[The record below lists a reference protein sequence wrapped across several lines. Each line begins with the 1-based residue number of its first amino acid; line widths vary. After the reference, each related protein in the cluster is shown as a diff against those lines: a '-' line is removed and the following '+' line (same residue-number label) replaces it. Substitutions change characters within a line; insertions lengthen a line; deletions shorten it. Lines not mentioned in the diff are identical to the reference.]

1 MDVITNMPLVT
12 VIIATYNRIKLLD
25 IAIRSV
31 VNQTYKN
38 IEIVVVNDGGINVI
52 NIINKYKEH
61 NIIYVNLNIN
71 MGAAHAY
78 NQGILNSTGSLI
90 TYLNDDDIY
99 YSNHCE
105 VLVSEIIKKNIYVAY
120 SNQYKVECEIKDG
133 LYTNIKSK
141 KVEFS
146 VEFDKL
152 HLLILGNF
160 IPLPC
165 IMHRRDILVKTGL
178 FDENQKVLI
187 DYDLCRRMAF
197 YTDFYHV
204 NIITGE
210 YFFPTNKKERITDL
224 HTLNPK
230 LYNEN
235 RINALSKVPKEP
247 WHKIKYLHF
256 VIYCKDINESTFEII
271 KNIELNYQLPKKIYI
286 LINNIDSNIAH
297 LKHTLDENFLNV
309 MLYSNYQNYDLT
321 VNTFLRSN
329 ILSGWVFILKPNID
343 LTKEHW
349 FKIFLKVDKIL
360 KSKDEKLINNTNN
373 ITVLNNL
380 EI

>member
-1 MDVITNMPLVT
+1 MRTITNMPLVT

-25 IAIRSV
+25 IALQSV
-31 VNQTYKN
+31 INQTYKN
-38 IEIVVVNDGGINVI
+38 IEIVVVNDGGIDVI
-52 NIINKYKEH
+52 NIINKYKRY

-105 VLVSEIIKKNIYVAY
+105 VLVSEIIKNNIIVAY
-120 SNQYKVECEIKDG
+120 TNQYKVECEIKDG
-133 LYTNIKSK
+133 LYTNIKNK

-152 HLLILGNF
+152 HLLILGNY

-187 DYDLCRRMAF
+187 DYDLFRRMAF

-210 YFFPTNKKERITDL
+210 YFFPTNKKERITDI

-256 VIYCKDINESTFEII
+256 IIYSEDINDSIFGII
-271 KNIELNYQLPKKIYI
+271 KNINANYQLPKKIHV
-286 LINNIDSNIAH
+286 LINNIDSNIAR
-297 LKHTLDENFLNV
+297 LKHTLDDNFLNV
-309 MLYSNYQNYDLT
+309 ILYNKHNKFHET
-321 VNTFLRSN
+321 INAFLRSN
-329 ILSGWVFILKPNID
+329 ILIGWVFILKHNID

-349 FKIFLKVDKIL
+349 FEIFLKVDKIL
-360 KSKDEKLINNTNN
+360 KSKDEKITNN
-373 ITVLNNL
+373 ITLLNNL

>member
-1 MDVITNMPLVT
+1 MHTINNIPLVT

-25 IAIRSV
+25 IALQSV
-31 VNQTYKN
+31 INQTYKN
-38 IEIVVVNDGGINVI
+38 IEIVVVNDGGIDVI
-52 NIINKYKEH
+52 NIINKYKRY
-61 NIIYVNLNIN
+61 NIVYVNLNIN

-105 VLVSEIIKKNIYVAY
+105 VLVSEIIKNNLIVAY
-120 SNQYKVECEIKDG
+120 TNQYKVECEIKDG
-133 LYTNIKSK
+133 LYTNIKNK

-152 HLLILGNF
+152 HLLILGNY

-187 DYDLCRRMAF
+187 DYDLFRRMAF

-204 NIITGE
+204 NTITGE
-210 YFFPTNKKERITDL
+210 YFFPTNKKERITDI

-256 VIYCKDINESTFEII
+256 IIYSEDINDSIFGII
-271 KNIELNYQLPKKIYI
+271 KNINANYQLPKKIHV
-286 LINNIDSNIAH
+286 LINNIDSNIAR
-297 LKHTLDENFLNV
+297 LKHTLDDNLLNV
-309 MLYSNYQNYDLT
+309 ILYNKHNKFHET
-321 VNTFLRSN
+321 INAFLRSN
-329 ILSGWVFILKPNID
+329 ILIGWVFILKHNID

-360 KSKDEKLINNTNN
+360 KSKDEKITNN
-373 ITVLNNL
+373 ITLLNNL

>member
-1 MDVITNMPLVT
+1 MRTITNMPLVT

-25 IAIRSV
+25 IALQSV
-31 VNQTYKN
+31 INQTYKN
-38 IEIVVVNDGGINVI
+38 IEIVVVNDGGIDVI
-52 NIINKYKEH
+52 NIINKYKRY

-105 VLVSEIIKKNIYVAY
+105 VLVSEIIKNNIIVAY
-120 SNQYKVECEIKDG
+120 TNQYKVECEIKDG
-133 LYTNIKSK
+133 LYTNIKNK

-152 HLLILGNF
+152 HLLILGNY

-187 DYDLCRRMAF
+187 DYDLFRRMAF

-210 YFFPTNKKERITDL
+210 YFFPTNKKERITDI

-256 VIYCKDINESTFEII
+256 IIYSEDINDSTFGII
-271 KNIELNYQLPKKIYI
+271 KNINANYQLPKKIHV
-286 LINNIDSNIAH
+286 LINNIDSNIAR
-297 LKHTLDENFLNV
+297 LKHTLDDNFLNV
-309 MLYSNYQNYDLT
+309 ILYNKHNKFHET
-321 VNTFLRSN
+321 INAFLRSN
-329 ILSGWVFILKPNID
+329 ILIGWVFILKHNID

-349 FKIFLKVDKIL
+349 FEIFLKVDKIL
-360 KSKDEKLINNTNN
+360 KSKDEKITNN
-373 ITVLNNL
+373 ITLLNNL